1 MSAQSDHATHRWRKF
16 LRFSVR
22 GLIVLVLV
30 IGAALGW
37 FVRGARTQRDAVAAI
52 ERAGGSDG

>member
-1 MSAQSDHATHRWRKF
+1 MPDQAKSVARPWRRF

-30 IGAALGW
+30 IGVGWAGLSAALNP
-37 FVRGARTQRDAVAAI
+37 A
-52 ERAGGSDG
+52 